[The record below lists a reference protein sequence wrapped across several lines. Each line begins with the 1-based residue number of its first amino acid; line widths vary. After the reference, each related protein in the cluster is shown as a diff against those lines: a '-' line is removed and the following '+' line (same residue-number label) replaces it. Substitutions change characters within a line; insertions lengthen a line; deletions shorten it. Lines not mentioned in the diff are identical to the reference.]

1 MRHAAKG
8 DRDHAIEPLRMRTM
22 FRSRLVKIA
31 ALMVACVLVAW
42 QLWSAPLSE
51 PGRTRGRTAIPVR
64 ATVETDPVQ
73 SSGDA
78 ADDPVIWRHP
88 IDGAQSTIIGTDKK
102 RGLMVYD
109 VNGRV
114 LQELPDGKLGN
125 VDLRHDFP
133 LGGSPTAIVTAG
145 NRSDNSIAIYAIDL
159 STRRLRNVAARR
171 LGVDLGVYG
180 SCMYRS
186 AVNGAYYVFITS
198 KSGEVDQWRLL
209 ETRQGTV
216 DAERVRGFDVG
227 SQIEACVA
235 DDELGFLYIGEE
247 RVGIWKYAAEPTG
260 GDGRIAVDSTG
271 LTGFLTPD
279 VEGLTIFFGVAG
291 TGYLDCILPGPRRV
305 QRVSP
310 GGPERVRRDVRDRGG
325 QRHRPSDAL
334 GRSRCPQRESRT
346 EVPSWCLRHP
356 GPAERRRQAELQA
369 RAVAG
374 DRSGHPGGVR
384 RATDLFVDGGVGA
397 CRCYSIRKGRVGG
410 LRRRRPNAITAMA
423 RWFETFQRS
432 RDGRRS
438 GPNGVGPD

>member
-8 DRDHAIEPLRMRTM
+8 DRDHAIEPLRTRAM
-22 FRSRLVKIA
+22 FGSHLVKIA
-31 ALMVACVLVAW
+31 ALMVVCVLVAW

-125 VDLRHDFP
+125 VDLRYDFP

-145 NRSDNSIAIYAIDL
+145 NRSDNSVAIYAIDL

-186 AVNGAYYVFITS
+186 AVTGAYYVFITS
-198 KSGEVDQWRLL
+198 KSGEVAQWRLL

-271 LTGFLTPD
+271 LTGLLTPD

-291 TGYLDCILPGPRRV
+291 TGYLIASSQGRDAFNVYRREGQNEYVATFAIEEGNGIDPVTHSDGVDVLNASLGPRFPHGV
-305 QRVSP
+305 FVTQ
-310 GGPERVRRDVRDRGG
+310 DQQNDT
-325 QRHRPSDAL
+325 
-334 GRSRCPQRESRT
+334 GRQNFKLVPWPAIEAVIREASAAPLT
-346 EVPSWCLRHP
+346 SSST
-356 GPAERRRQAELQA
+356 
-369 RAVAG
+369 AV
-374 DRSGHPGGVR
+374 SGHAG
-384 RATDLFVDGGVGA
+384 AT
-397 CRCYSIRKGRVGG
+397 R
-410 LRRRRPNAITAMA
+410 
-423 RWFETFQRS
+423 
-432 RDGRRS
+432 
-438 GPNGVGPD
+438 